1 MSSPSRCYWY
11 RDGDGEVLIPMCYG
25 SAVNGPN
32 ECTCDVPESRI
43 EAAERRRDIAEQE
56 VLRLREAR
64 DRRLDEQQ
72 STWWKIKRLRAR
84 VRELEA
90 KEPKE

>member
-1 MSSPSRCYWY
+1 M
-11 RDGDGEVLIPMCYG
+11 LIPMCCG
-25 SAVNGPN
+25 SAVYGPN

-72 STWWKIKRLRAR
+72 STWWQIKRLRAR

-90 KEPKE
+90 KEARG